1 MTPPAEATDSRVA
14 IVTGASRG
22 IGRSIATRLASDG
35 HHVVLV
41 ARSAG
46 PLEELA
52 AEIKAA
58 GGAACAVPC
67 DLSDGDAVTA
77 MVEGGASWAMP
88 WWPRRHPRTRPMTDH
103 DNVQRQDSMSRL
115 LRNRTASAG
124 AERPGRPSVLV
135 LNPECKALPARST
148 GGSDQR
154 SGFLR
159 LLGLEERDWIR
170 GSSPRR
176 S

>member
-58 GGAACAVPC
+58 GGSACAVPAI
-67 DLSDGDAVTA
+67 SPT
-77 MVEGGASWAMP
+77 EMP
-88 WWPRRHPRTRPMTDH
+88 
-103 DNVQRQDSMSRL
+103 
-115 LRNRTASAG
+115 
-124 AERPGRPSVLV
+124 
-135 LNPECKALPARST
+135 
-148 GGSDQR
+148 
-154 SGFLR
+154 
-159 LLGLEERDWIR
+159 
-170 GSSPRR
+170 
-176 S
+176 